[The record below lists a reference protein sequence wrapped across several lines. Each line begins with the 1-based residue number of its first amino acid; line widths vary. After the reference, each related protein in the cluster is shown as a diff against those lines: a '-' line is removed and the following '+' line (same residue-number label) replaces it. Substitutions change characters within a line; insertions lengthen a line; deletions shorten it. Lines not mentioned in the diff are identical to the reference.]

1 MIGDMNELLLKSVEV
16 LPPLPDTVSKLRK
29 YVSEA
34 NSNIETMKVAEIIS
48 SDPLMTA
55 KLLQLAN
62 SPYYGFTREITTI
75 NQVMTA
81 KLLQLANSPYYGFTR
96 EITTINQVIT
106 LLGVGNI
113 INIVMADSIRDNFK
127 IDVSPYG
134 LNTQNFLKTCNEE
147 ATFIANWLNDED
159 KKLSHLLVPCA
170 MLLRLG
176 IVIFSNFL
184 IQNHKDK
191 DFLAFLNKN
200 ENLALAENE
209 FLGVDHISFLGFL
222 LHRWNFDD
230 VLIESICFVRT
241 PHAAREKVKKSAYAL
256 AITDHLFAP
265 HDGSSPFNAKAAVA
279 LLKEAKT
286 QGINFDL
293 NNLLSKLPN
302 KAKENLNKE
311 D

>member
-75 NQVMTA
+75 NQV
-81 KLLQLANSPYYGFTR
+81 
-96 EITTINQVIT
+96 IT
-106 LLGVGNI
+106 LLDVGNI
-113 INIVMADSIRDNFK
+113 INIVTADSIRDNFK

-147 ATFIANWLNDED
+147 ATFITNWLNDED

-209 FLGVDHISFLGFL
+209 FLGVDHISFFGFL

-241 PHAAREKVKKSAYAL
+241 PHAAREEVKKSAYAL

-279 LLKEAKT
+279 LLEEAKT

-293 NNLLSKLPN
+293 NNLLSKLPS
-302 KAKENLNKE
+302 KAKENLNEE

>member
-62 SPYYGFTREITTI
+62 SPYYGFTR
-75 NQVMTA
+75 
-81 KLLQLANSPYYGFTR
+81 G
-96 EITTINQVIT
+96 ITTINQVIT
-106 LLGVGNI
+106 LLGIGNI
-113 INIVMADSIRDNFK
+113 INIVTADSIRDSFK

-134 LNTQNFLKTCNEE
+134 LDTQNFLKTCNEE
-147 ATFIANWLNDED
+147 ATFITNWLNDED

-209 FLGVDHISFLGFL
+209 FLGVDHISFLRFL

-241 PHAAREKVKKSAYAL
+241 PHAAREEVKKSAYAL

-279 LLKEAKT
+279 LLEEAKT

-293 NNLLSKLPN
+293 NNLLSKLPS

>member
-48 SDPLMTA
+48 SDPLM
-55 KLLQLAN
+55 K
-62 SPYYGFTREITTI
+62 
-75 NQVMTA
+75 A

-113 INIVMADSIRDNFK
+113 INIVTADSIRDNFK

-147 ATFIANWLNDED
+147 ATFITNWLNDED

-241 PHAAREKVKKSAYAL
+241 PHAAREEVKKSAYAL

-279 LLKEAKT
+279 LLEEAKT

-293 NNLLSKLPN
+293 NNLLSKLPS
-302 KAKENLNKE
+302 KAKENLNEE

>member
-75 NQVMTA
+75 NQV
-81 KLLQLANSPYYGFTR
+81 
-96 EITTINQVIT
+96 IT

-147 ATFIANWLNDED
+147 ATFITNWLNDED

-302 KAKENLNKE
+302 KAKENLNKK

>member
-75 NQVMTA
+75 NQV
-81 KLLQLANSPYYGFTR
+81 
-96 EITTINQVIT
+96 IT
-106 LLGVGNI
+106 LLGIGNI
-113 INIVMADSIRDNFK
+113 INIVMADSIRDSFK

-147 ATFIANWLNDED
+147 ATFITNWLNDED

>member
-48 SDPLMTA
+48 SDPL
-55 KLLQLAN
+55 
-62 SPYYGFTREITTI
+62 
-75 NQVMTA
+75 MTA

-200 ENLALAENE
+200 ENLALAEDE

>member
-75 NQVMTA
+75 NQV
-81 KLLQLANSPYYGFTR
+81 
-96 EITTINQVIT
+96 IT
-106 LLGVGNI
+106 LLGVSNI
-113 INIVMADSIRDNFK
+113 INIVTADSIRDSFK

-134 LNTQNFLKTCNEE
+134 LDTQVFLRNCNEE
-147 ATFIANWLNDED
+147 ATFITNWLNDED

-170 MLLRLG
+170 MLLRFG

-241 PHAAREKVKKSAYAL
+241 PHAAREEVKKSAYAL
-256 AITDHLFAP
+256 AITDHLFTP
-265 HDGSSPFNAKAAVA
+265 YDGSSPFNAKAAVA
-279 LLKEAKT
+279 LLEEAKT

-293 NNLLSKLPN
+293 NNLLSKLPS
-302 KAKENLNKE
+302 KAKENLDKE

>member
-1 MIGDMNELLLKSVEV
+1 MKRQLLLQIGLMMKIKTFS
-16 LPPLPDTVSKLRK
+16 SFSSLRN
-29 YVSEA
+29 A
-34 NSNIETMKVAEIIS
+34 
-48 SDPLMTA
+48 
-55 KLLQLAN
+55 
-62 SPYYGFTREITTI
+62 
-75 NQVMTA
+75 
-81 KLLQLANSPYYGFTR
+81 
-96 EITTINQVIT
+96 
-106 LLGVGNI
+106 
-113 INIVMADSIRDNFK
+113 FK
-127 IDVSPYG
+127 AWY
-134 LNTQNFLKTCNEE
+134 CY
-147 ATFIANWLNDED
+147 
-159 KKLSHLLVPCA
+159 
-170 MLLRLG
+170 
-176 IVIFSNFL
+176 FSNFL

-241 PHAAREKVKKSAYAL
+241 PHAAREEVKKSAYAL

-279 LLKEAKT
+279 LLEEAKT

-293 NNLLSKLPN
+293 NNLLSKLPS

>member
-16 LPPLPDTVSKLRK
+16 LPPLPDTVSKLRR

-75 NQVMTA
+75 NQV
-81 KLLQLANSPYYGFTR
+81 
-96 EITTINQVIT
+96 IT

-113 INIVMADSIRDNFK
+113 INIVTADSIRDNFK

-147 ATFIANWLNDED
+147 ATFITNWLNDED

-241 PHAAREKVKKSAYAL
+241 PHAAREEVKKSAYAL

-279 LLKEAKT
+279 LLEEAKT

-293 NNLLSKLPN
+293 DNLLSKLPS
-302 KAKENLNKE
+302 KAKENLDKE

>member
-48 SDPLMTA
+48 SDPLM
-55 KLLQLAN
+55 
-62 SPYYGFTREITTI
+62 
-75 NQVMTA
+75 MA

-176 IVIFSNFL
+176 IVIFLNFL

-191 DFLAFLNKN
+191 DFLAFLNKS

>member
-75 NQVMTA
+75 NQV
-81 KLLQLANSPYYGFTR
+81 
-96 EITTINQVIT
+96 IT
-106 LLGVGNI
+106 LLDVGNI

-191 DFLAFLNKN
+191 DFLAFLNKS

-256 AITDHLFAP
+256 VITDHLFAP

>member
-75 NQVMTA
+75 NQV
-81 KLLQLANSPYYGFTR
+81 
-96 EITTINQVIT
+96 IT

-127 IDVSPYG
+127 IDISPYG

-191 DFLAFLNKN
+191 DFLAFLNKS

>member
-48 SDPLMTA
+48 SDPL
-55 KLLQLAN
+55 
-62 SPYYGFTREITTI
+62 
-75 NQVMTA
+75 MTA

-170 MLLRLG
+170 VLLRLG

-191 DFLAFLNKN
+191 DFLAFLNKS

-256 AITDHLFAP
+256 AITDHLFAL

>member
-75 NQVMTA
+75 NQV
-81 KLLQLANSPYYGFTR
+81 
-96 EITTINQVIT
+96 IT

-134 LNTQNFLKTCNEE
+134 LNTQNFLKTYNEE

>member
-48 SDPLMTA
+48 SDPLM
-55 KLLQLAN
+55 
-62 SPYYGFTREITTI
+62 
-75 NQVMTA
+75 MA

-191 DFLAFLNKN
+191 DFLAFLNKS

-222 LHRWNFDD
+222 LHCWNFDD

>member
-48 SDPLMTA
+48 SDPLM
-55 KLLQLAN
+55 
-62 SPYYGFTREITTI
+62 
-75 NQVMTA
+75 MA

-279 LLKEAKT
+279 LLEEAKT

-293 NNLLSKLPN
+293 NNLLSKLPS

>member
-48 SDPLMTA
+48 SDPL
-55 KLLQLAN
+55 
-62 SPYYGFTREITTI
+62 
-75 NQVMTA
+75 MTA

-176 IVIFSNFL
+176 VVIFSNFL

-191 DFLAFLNKN
+191 DFLAFLNKS

>member
-75 NQVMTA
+75 NQV
-81 KLLQLANSPYYGFTR
+81 
-96 EITTINQVIT
+96 IT

-113 INIVMADSIRDNFK
+113 INIVTADSIRDNFK

-147 ATFIANWLNDED
+147 ATFITNWLNDED

-241 PHAAREKVKKSAYAL
+241 PHAAREEVKKSAYAL

-279 LLKEAKT
+279 LLEEAKT

-293 NNLLSKLPN
+293 NNFLSKLPS

>member
-62 SPYYGFTREITTI
+62 F
-75 NQVMTA
+75 
-81 KLLQLANSPYYGFTR
+81 PYYGFTR

-113 INIVMADSIRDNFK
+113 INIVTADSIRDNFK

-147 ATFIANWLNDED
+147 ATFITNWLNDED

-241 PHAAREKVKKSAYAL
+241 PHAAREEVKKSAYAL

-279 LLKEAKT
+279 LLEEAKT

-293 NNLLSKLPN
+293 NNLLSKLPS

>member
-1 MIGDMNELLLKSVEV
+1 MIGDMNELLLKRVEV

-48 SDPLMTA
+48 SNPLM
-55 KLLQLAN
+55 
-62 SPYYGFTREITTI
+62 
-75 NQVMTA
+75 MA

-293 NNLLSKLPN
+293 NNLLSKLPS

>member
-55 KLLQLAN
+55 KLLQL
-62 SPYYGFTREITTI
+62 
-75 NQVMTA
+75 V
-81 KLLQLANSPYYGFTR
+81 NSPYYGFTR

-191 DFLAFLNKN
+191 DFLAFLNKS

>member
-34 NSNIETMKVAEIIS
+34 NLNIETMKVAEIIS

-75 NQVMTA
+75 NQV
-81 KLLQLANSPYYGFTR
+81 
-96 EITTINQVIT
+96 IT

-113 INIVMADSIRDNFK
+113 INIVTADSIRDNFK
-127 IDVSPYG
+127 LDVSPYG

-241 PHAAREKVKKSAYAL
+241 PHAAREEVKKSAYAL

-279 LLKEAKT
+279 LLEEAKT

>member
-29 YVSEA
+29 YVNKA

-75 NQVMTA
+75 NQV
-81 KLLQLANSPYYGFTR
+81 
-96 EITTINQVIT
+96 IT

-113 INIVMADSIRDNFK
+113 INIVTADSIKDSFK

-134 LNTQNFLKTCNEE
+134 LDTQVFLRNCNEE
-147 ATFIANWLNDED
+147 ATFITNWLNDED

-184 IQNHKDK
+184 IQNHREKE
-191 DFLAFLNKN
+191 FLTFLNETKI
-200 ENLALAENE
+200 ENIALAENE

-241 PHAAREKVKKSAYAL
+241 PHAAREEVKKSAYAL

-279 LLKEAKT
+279 LLEEAKT

-293 NNLLSKLPN
+293 NNLLSKLPS

>member
-48 SDPLMTA
+48 SDTL
-55 KLLQLAN
+55 
-62 SPYYGFTREITTI
+62 
-75 NQVMTA
+75 MTA

>member
-55 KLLQLAN
+55 KLL
-62 SPYYGFTREITTI
+62 E
-75 NQVMTA
+75 
-81 KLLQLANSPYYGFTR
+81 LANSPYYGFTR

-191 DFLAFLNKN
+191 DFLAFLNKS

>member
-75 NQVMTA
+75 NQV
-81 KLLQLANSPYYGFTR
+81 
-96 EITTINQVIT
+96 IT

-113 INIVMADSIRDNFK
+113 INIVTADSIRDNFK

-159 KKLSHLLVPCA
+159 KKLSHLLVPCV

-293 NNLLSKLPN
+293 NNLLSKLPS

>member
-1 MIGDMNELLLKSVEV
+1 MIGDMNELLLKSVKV

-34 NSNIETMKVAEIIS
+34 NLNIETMKVAEIIS

-75 NQVMTA
+75 NQV
-81 KLLQLANSPYYGFTR
+81 
-96 EITTINQVIT
+96 IT

-113 INIVMADSIRDNFK
+113 INIVTADSIRDNFK

-241 PHAAREKVKKSAYAL
+241 PHAAREEVKKSAYAL

-279 LLKEAKT
+279 LLEEAKT

-293 NNLLSKLPN
+293 NNLLSKLPS

>member
-16 LPPLPDTVSKLRK
+16 LPPLLDTVSKLRK

-48 SDPLMTA
+48 SDPL
-55 KLLQLAN
+55 
-62 SPYYGFTREITTI
+62 
-75 NQVMTA
+75 MTA

-302 KAKENLNKE
+302 KAKENLNKK

>member
-75 NQVMTA
+75 NQV
-81 KLLQLANSPYYGFTR
+81 
-96 EITTINQVIT
+96 IT
-106 LLGVGNI
+106 LLGIGNI
-113 INIVMADSIRDNFK
+113 INIVTADSIRDSFK

-134 LNTQNFLKTCNEE
+134 LDTQNFLKTCNEE
-147 ATFIANWLNDED
+147 ATFITNWLNDED

-200 ENLALAENE
+200 ENLALAENK

-241 PHAAREKVKKSAYAL
+241 PHAAREEVKKSAYAL

-265 HDGSSPFNAKAAVA
+265 HDGSSPFNVKAAVA
-279 LLKEAKT
+279 LLEEAKT

-293 NNLLSKLPN
+293 NNLLSKLPS

>member
-62 SPYYGFTREITTI
+62 F
-75 NQVMTA
+75 
-81 KLLQLANSPYYGFTR
+81 PYYGFTR

-241 PHAAREKVKKSAYAL
+241 PHAAREEVKKSAYAL

-279 LLKEAKT
+279 LLEEAKT

-293 NNLLSKLPN
+293 NNLLSKLPS

>member
-48 SDPLMTA
+48 SDPL
-55 KLLQLAN
+55 
-62 SPYYGFTREITTI
+62 
-75 NQVMTA
+75 MTA

-191 DFLAFLNKN
+191 DFLVFLNKN

-241 PHAAREKVKKSAYAL
+241 PHAAREEVKKSAYAL

-279 LLKEAKT
+279 LLEEAKT

-293 NNLLSKLPN
+293 NNLLSKLPS

>member
-1 MIGDMNELLLKSVEV
+1 MIGDMNELLLKRVEV

-75 NQVMTA
+75 NQV
-81 KLLQLANSPYYGFTR
+81 
-96 EITTINQVIT
+96 IT

-113 INIVMADSIRDNFK
+113 INIVTADSIRDNFK

-147 ATFIANWLNDED
+147 ATFITNWLNDED

-241 PHAAREKVKKSAYAL
+241 PHAAREEVKKSAYAL

-279 LLKEAKT
+279 LLEEAKT

-293 NNLLSKLPN
+293 NNLLSKLPS
-302 KAKENLNKE
+302 KAKENLKI
-311 D
+311 

>member
-29 YVSEA
+29 YVNEA

-75 NQVMTA
+75 NQV
-81 KLLQLANSPYYGFTR
+81 
-96 EITTINQVIT
+96 IT
-106 LLGVGNI
+106 LLGIGNI
-113 INIVMADSIRDNFK
+113 INIVTADSIKDSFK

-134 LNTQNFLKTCNEE
+134 LDTQVFLRNCNEE
-147 ATFIANWLNDED
+147 ATFITNWLNDED

-184 IQNHKDK
+184 IQNHREKE
-191 DFLAFLNKN
+191 FLTFLNETKI
-200 ENLALAENE
+200 ENIALAENE

-222 LHRWNFDD
+222 LNRWNFDD

-241 PHAAREKVKKSAYAL
+241 PHAAREEVKKSAYAL

-279 LLKEAKT
+279 LLEEAKT

-293 NNLLSKLPN
+293 NNLLSKLPS

>member
-48 SDPLMTA
+48 SDSL
-55 KLLQLAN
+55 
-62 SPYYGFTREITTI
+62 
-75 NQVMTA
+75 MTA

-127 IDVSPYG
+127 IDVSLYG

-191 DFLAFLNKN
+191 DFLAFLNKS

>member
-48 SDPLMTA
+48 SDPL
-55 KLLQLAN
+55 
-62 SPYYGFTREITTI
+62 
-75 NQVMTA
+75 MTA

-191 DFLAFLNKN
+191 DFLAFLNKS

-256 AITDHLFAP
+256 AKTDHLFAP

>member
-48 SDPLMTA
+48 SDRL
-55 KLLQLAN
+55 
-62 SPYYGFTREITTI
+62 
-75 NQVMTA
+75 MTA

>member
-75 NQVMTA
+75 NQV
-81 KLLQLANSPYYGFTR
+81 
-96 EITTINQVIT
+96 IT

-147 ATFIANWLNDED
+147 ANFIANWLNDED

-191 DFLAFLNKN
+191 DFLAFLNKS

>member
-16 LPPLPDTVSKLRK
+16 LPLLPDTVSKLRK

-75 NQVMTA
+75 NQV
-81 KLLQLANSPYYGFTR
+81 
-96 EITTINQVIT
+96 IT

-127 IDVSPYG
+127 IYG

-191 DFLAFLNKN
+191 DFLAFLNKS

>member
-48 SDPLMTA
+48 SDPL
-55 KLLQLAN
+55 
-62 SPYYGFTREITTI
+62 
-75 NQVMTA
+75 MTA

-191 DFLAFLNKN
+191 DFLAFLNKS

-256 AITDHLFAP
+256 EITDHLFAP